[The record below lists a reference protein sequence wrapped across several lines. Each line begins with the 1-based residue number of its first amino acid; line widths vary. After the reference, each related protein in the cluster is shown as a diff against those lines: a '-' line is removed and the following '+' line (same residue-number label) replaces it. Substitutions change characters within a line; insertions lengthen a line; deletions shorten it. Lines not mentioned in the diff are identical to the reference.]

1 MARIESFG
9 TLKRSPARSR
19 GLTLMRGFPESR
31 TTSKVVCSYL
41 SVIADPT
48 GDVVHDSS
56 GDYVG
61 KDREGPGRGPITAV
75 SLG

>member
-1 MARIESFG
+1 
-9 TLKRSPARSR
+9 
-19 GLTLMRGFPESR
+19 MRGFPESR

-61 KDREGPGRGPITAV
+61 QDREGPGRGPITAV